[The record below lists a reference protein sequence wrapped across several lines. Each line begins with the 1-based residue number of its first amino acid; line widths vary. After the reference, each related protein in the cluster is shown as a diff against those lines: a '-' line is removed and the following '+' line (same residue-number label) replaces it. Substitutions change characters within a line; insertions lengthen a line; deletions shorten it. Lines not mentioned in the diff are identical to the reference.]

1 MPVYEYTAITN
12 EGEEVS
18 GMIDAVDLGDA
29 ISIIRQKKLIPLKAD
44 RVYGME
50 LTKEQKNEYMK
61 RTARLQKLQQNPF
74 LFLIARLRTK
84 MKQRAY
90 RKQQEKERKKLLP
103 RKNEIISNVFS
114 ILDDHLRKASVGEVG
129 GFRPPDNPLCSWFG
143 DVLVCKEGEEWPSWK
158 HPVSLK
164 TVFLTPLAQFNLTE
178 APFVPER
185 LKQFKMIT
193 VFIDAEELPFD
204 RLHGEGWVVR
214 AYNSLEDLVPL
225 KRPDVEFEIKPFP
238 MKWEL
243 VENEGPNWEDAWSIA
258 DLTEFNYVTD
268 GEFHDRYENS
278 EKTKLGGFPA
288 LIQGELSFGL
298 EKYVFQIGT
307 EEKAGWYWGDGG
319 IGYFGLND
327 AGEWLFEW
335 TCY

>member
-1 MPVYEYTAITN
+1 MPEYEYKAITKM
-12 EGEEVS
+12 GKDVS
-18 GMIDAVDLGDA
+18 GTIEACDVGDA
-29 ISIIRQKKLIPLKAD
+29 ILKIRNKKQYPLKIKLA
-44 RVYGME
+44 YGME
-50 LTKEQKNEYMK
+50 LTREQKVEYMK
-61 RTARLQKLQQNPF
+61 RAGRAAKQGQNPF
-74 LFLIARLRTK
+74 KKFIDRILGKMRLR
-84 MKQRAY
+84 AFN
-90 RKQQEKERKKLLP
+90 KQQEKERQKLMV
-103 RKNEIISNVFS
+103 RKDEIISNAFS
-114 ILDDHLRKASVGEVG
+114 ILDSLLRKASVAQVG
-129 GFRPPDNPLCSWFG
+129 GFRPPDDPLASWFG

-164 TVFLTPLAQFNLTE
+164 RVFLTPLAQFNLTE
-178 APFVPER
+178 APFVPEK

-193 VFIDAEELPFD
+193 IFIDAEELPFD
-204 RLHGEGWVVR
+204 RLHGEGWAVR
-214 AYNSLEDLVPL
+214 AYESLEDLVPL
-225 KRPDVEFEIKPFP
+225 KRPDIEFEVKPFP

-243 VENEGPNWEDAWSIA
+243 VENEGPSWEDAWSVT

-268 GEFHDRYENS
+268 GEFYDRYENS

-298 EKYVFQIGT
+298 EKFVFQIGT

-319 IGYFGLND
+319 VGYFGLND